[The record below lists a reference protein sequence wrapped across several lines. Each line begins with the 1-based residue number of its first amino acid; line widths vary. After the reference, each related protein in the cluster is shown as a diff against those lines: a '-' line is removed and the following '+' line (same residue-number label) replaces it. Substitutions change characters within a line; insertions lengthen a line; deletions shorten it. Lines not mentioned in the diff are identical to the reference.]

1 MYDTR
6 EISTQTIFGQLQ
18 VGPDL
23 EISQDLLENMKNAK
37 ILYQIYQGN
46 IINGWIGKTVQC
58 WITYMDL
65 VKMQCTFC
73 TAVQENNFEIT
84 ILLGI
89 FSPI

>member
-1 MYDTR
+1 MR
-6 EISTQTIFGQLQ
+6 EISTQTIFRQLQ

-46 IINGWIGKTVQC
+46 VINGWLGKTVQC
-58 WITYMDL
+58 WINYMDL
-65 VKMQCTFC
+65 VKMQYTFC

-84 ILLGI
+84 ILLGV

>member
-1 MYDTR
+1 MYDMR

-46 IINGWIGKTVQC
+46 IING
-58 WITYMDL
+58 
-65 VKMQCTFC
+65 
-73 TAVQENNFEIT
+73 
-84 ILLGI
+84 
-89 FSPI
+89 